1 MLSTWLRG
9 VPSAGFARPSDFA
22 PVALIAKTGA
32 RNSVPYRALF
42 SSSCGGRCTSLSL
55 LPLLYFSPK
64 GKKSSLPLIFFRE
77 RQGQGTLFL
86 PLKKVKH
93 QQCSL
98 PLKKVGA
105 TGGQGQDYCTVRGK
119 EKKDEKSTFF
129 LPLLPLGTK
138 LFSKTLPLP
147 CP

>member
-1 MLSTWLRG
+1 
-9 VPSAGFARPSDFA
+9 
-22 PVALIAKTGA
+22 
-32 RNSVPYRALF
+32 
-42 SSSCGGRCTSLSL
+42 
-55 LPLLYFSPK
+55 
-64 GKKSSLPLIFFRE
+64 LPLIFFRE

-138 LFSKTLPLP
+138 LFSKTLPLRKLKHVMLAGEEGHRGTVLP
-147 CP
+147 MCPWSQSGKTGLCKFRI